1 MSGLAGA
8 PDLQKD
14 APKPRAAVVTGAGG
28 GIGRSVAL
36 RLARDGARVALLDIN
51 AETLASVVEAIHA
64 LGGQA
69 EAIATDCLDLG
80 SIRASMGRA
89 REILGPCDVLV
100 NNVGQSGGAGVG
112 PFSETDFRNLDRF
125 LAINLKASMYCAREV
140 VGEMKDRRE
149 GRIINVASD
158 AAFVGD
164 LSSWDYAAS
173 KAGVIGF
180 TRSLARE
187 LASFGVT
194 VNAVAPG
201 FTRTA
206 MTDAVSETSRER
218 ILSGVPMGEVIE
230 PDDIAGAIAF
240 LAGPDSRFVTGQ
252 TLAVNG
258 GRWML

>member
-1 MSGLAGA
+1 MTGLTGA
-8 PDLQKD
+8 PDPQNGGTI
-14 APKPRAAVVTGAGG
+14 PGAAVVTGAGG

-51 AETLASVVEAIHA
+51 ADALASVVATIHA

-69 EAIATDCLDLG
+69 EAIATDCLDPE
-80 SIRASMGRA
+80 SIRVSIGRA
-89 REILGPCDVLV
+89 RDVLGPCDVLV
-100 NNVGQSGGAGVG
+100 NNVGQSAGAGVG
-112 PFSETDFRNLDRF
+112 PFADTDFRNLDRL

-140 VGEMKDRRE
+140 VGEMKDRRQ

-164 LSSWDYAAS
+164 LWSWDYAAS
-173 KAGVIGF
+173 KAGLIGF

-201 FTRTA
+201 FTRTS
-206 MTDAVSETSRER
+206 MTDAVSDVSRER
-218 ILSGVPMGEVIE
+218 ILSSVPMGEVIE